1 MAAVLGDPA
10 LHTFI
15 GGTPETPEGL
25 LARYERL
32 VAGPSDP
39 TVSWLNWVVSLRA
52 EGRLTGT
59 VQATITPDPLG
70 SVAEIAW
77 VIGTSWQG
85 RGIATEA
92 AQGLVGWLDD
102 RADVDH
108 RPRPSRPRGVRGG
121 RRRVWTRTDRA
132 RGGWRDPVEPHAPRL
147 GRRRGPACPARH
159 SHRSRSRTQ
168 TWVTGIRNVA
178 GSPSSVSTTSV
189 TSARSTA
196 VSPTTSTSI
205 AASSCERQT
214 V

>member
-1 MAAVLGDPA
+1 MLAETIRTERLDLLPLRVEHAAEMAAVLGDPA

-92 AQGLVGWLDD
+92 AQGLVGWLDGQGG
-102 RADVDH
+102 RRH

-121 RRRVWTRTDRA
+121 RRRLWTGTDRA
-132 RGGWRDPVEPHAPRL
+132 RGGR
-147 GRRRGPACPARH
+147 
-159 SHRSRSRTQ
+159 
-168 TWVTGIRNVA
+168 
-178 GSPSSVSTTSV
+178 
-189 TSARSTA
+189 
-196 VSPTTSTSI
+196 
-205 AASSCERQT
+205 
-214 V
+214 

>member
-1 MAAVLGDPA
+1 MLAETISTERLDLLPLRVEHAAEMAAVLGDPA

-85 RGIATEA
+85 TGIATEA

-108 RPRPSRPRGVRGG
+108 RPRPSRSRGVRGG
-121 RRRVWTRTDRA
+121 RRRLWSRTDRA
-132 RGGWRDPVEPHAPRL
+132 RGGW
-147 GRRRGPACPARH
+147 
-159 SHRSRSRTQ
+159 
-168 TWVTGIRNVA
+168 
-178 GSPSSVSTTSV
+178 
-189 TSARSTA
+189 
-196 VSPTTSTSI
+196 
-205 AASSCERQT
+205 
-214 V
+214 

>member
-1 MAAVLGDPA
+1 MLAETISTERLDLLPLRVEHAAEMAVVLGDPL

-52 EGRLTGT
+52 EGRLAGY

-70 SVAEIAW
+70 SVAEVAW

-92 AQGLVGWLDD
+92 ARGLVGWLEDAVD
-102 RADVDH
+102 LVVAHVHPHHAASAAVAAACGLAPTEDVVEGEIRWSSPVA
-108 RPRPSRPRGVRGG
+108 RPRPMP
-121 RRRVWTRTDRA
+121 D
-132 RGGWRDPVEPHAPRL
+132 D
-147 GRRRGPACPARH
+147 
-159 SHRSRSRTQ
+159 
-168 TWVTGIRNVA
+168 
-178 GSPSSVSTTSV
+178 
-189 TSARSTA
+189 
-196 VSPTTSTSI
+196 
-205 AASSCERQT
+205 
-214 V
+214 